1 MQINGTAPPEETST
15 GPEPH
20 MEGFPVEVTGV
31 FRASVQSGNVDS
43 LVQQMGE
50 IVTRMEN
57 IERKE
62 GERQREDQANSEA
75 EVRQSLSEKQ
85 EFGQLLADGLKEWK
99 LQDECLPRFSSMEN
113 TDESGIR
120 GSRVCECQQPCE
132 STPREKYGEVAETPM
147 KLVTSIL
154 KDETEILKKKMED
167 VERFLESEGNRLR
180 TERCQRRSVAKYQ
193 QAREEAW
200 REIENNLLE
209 IRRGKGNKTYLKET
223 SKRIYKD
230 YKEAKRHQEIQGM
243 ENGRQVIMACIER
256 LRLAAQ
262 EVQDAY
268 NGLEK
273 GTDNSSSEEEAGDDA
288 YSEDELHEC
297 QAQTLQ
303 TGRAM
308 ERMTQESTRPGT
320 AEEITE
326 VRGYLEGETDN
337 GRRIFHIGQ
346 KAAEGATA
354 ECPLLSMKT
363 LKKVQGRMKEAGQV
377 LQQKYDWRDS
387 VSSRRKV
394 MMPLVTRSLGVEQ
407 YQPWGH
413 SDVQGLM
420 TFLPSIRRGAG
431 LWISKFE
438 SRTEGQCLAL
448 GDIKHVLSQLVGRE
462 ELKRILDKEGL
473 ADIVGNPVIDKKP
486 FNDYRTRI
494 WKALRAA
501 FPNRFDQGS
510 MTARKLKDDEDPTQW
525 IDEETANWEA
535 VAEADVNSCCV
546 LKTSFRNAIL
556 RALPLTVQTKTKSEW
571 KLNSMSHEEFKEFIR
586 HHMELYREDKEK
598 KETLDSDLQRKLLH
612 RQLEDHKG
620 PKKAVQAPV
629 VAQTP
634 EHTGTVQA
642 SSSPIP
648 TTAPVAT
655 QAQAGTAVMTPTA
668 QLAPAILNV
677 PSVQQPMA
685 YLPWLQPQWSL
696 QQQFGSP
703 RGGGQF
709 RGRGRSRGGSR
720 QLACYICN
728 NTSHL
733 IKDCP
738 HNTFNQNNG
747 KPEAEG
753 QGQQPSQ
760 GGPQG
765 PVSPA
770 ASWGGQFN

>member
-1 MQINGTAPPEETST
+1 
-15 GPEPH
+15 
-20 MEGFPVEVTGV
+20 ME
-31 FRASVQSGNVDS
+31 R
-43 LVQQMGE
+43 
-50 IVTRMEN
+50 
-57 IERKE
+57 
-62 GERQREDQANSEA
+62 
-75 EVRQSLSEKQ
+75 
-85 EFGQLLADGLKEWK
+85 
-99 LQDECLPRFSSMEN
+99 
-113 TDESGIR
+113 
-120 GSRVCECQQPCE
+120 
-132 STPREKYGEVAETPM
+132 
-147 KLVTSIL
+147 
-154 KDETEILKKKMED
+154 
-167 VERFLESEGNRLR
+167 
-180 TERCQRRSVAKYQ
+180 
-193 QAREEAW
+193 
-200 REIENNLLE
+200 
-209 IRRGKGNKTYLKET
+209 
-223 SKRIYKD
+223 
-230 YKEAKRHQEIQGM
+230 
-243 ENGRQVIMACIER
+243 GRQVIMSCIER

-268 NGLEK
+268 NGLEEESD
-273 GTDNSSSEEEAGDDA
+273 DNSSEEEEGDHA
-288 YSEDELHEC
+288 YKEDGIHEC

-303 TGRAM
+303 PERAT
-308 ERMTQESTRPGT
+308 ERMMQDSIRPGT
-320 AEEITE
+320 AEEIIT
-326 VRGYLEGETDN
+326 VRGYLEGETES
-337 GRRIFHIGQ
+337 GKRIFHIGR
-346 KAAEGATA
+346 KASKEATT
-354 ECPLLSMKT
+354 EFPMLSMKT
-363 LKKVQGRMKEAGQV
+363 LKNVRGRMKEAGQI
-377 LQQKYDWRDS
+377 LQQKFDWTES
-387 VSSRRKV
+387 MSLGGPKGASRRKA

-420 TFLPSIRRGAG
+420 SCLPSIRRGAG

-448 GDIKHVLSQLVGRE
+448 GDIKHVLSQLVGKE

-473 ADIVGNPVIDKKP
+473 ADIVGNPIVDKRP

-494 WKALRAA
+494 WRALRAA

-546 LKTSFRNAIL
+546 LKTSFRNAII

-586 HHMELYREDKEK
+586 HHMELYREDKDR
-598 KETLDSDLQRKLLH
+598 KETLESDLQRKLLH
-612 RQLEDHKG
+612 KQLEDHKG

-634 EHTGTVQA
+634 GHTETVQA
-642 SSSPIP
+642 SSSQIP
-648 TTAPVAT
+648 TTTPVAT
-655 QAQAGTAVMTPTA
+655 EAQSGMAVMTPTA
-668 QLAPAILNV
+668 QPAPIMLND
-677 PSVQQPMA
+677 PFVQQLLTWHP
-685 YLPWLQPQWSL
+685 LLQPQWRL
-696 QQQFGSP
+696 QQQLGS
-703 RGGGQF
+703 F
-709 RGRGRSRGGSR
+709 RGRGRSRGGLR

-747 KPEAEG
+747 KSGAEG

-760 GGPQG
+760 RGPQG